1 MSPSLP
7 LDQEPCR
14 AGISES
20 PSAACV
26 LDKVWNRQE
35 SQKVAAE
42 RLGALHILVDGSAVL
57 SPCRPPETQSDL
69 LSRWWGR
76 AGDPGERKSRSDRP
90 W

>member
-26 LDKVWNRQE
+26 LDKAWNRQE

-42 RLGALHILVDGSAVL
+42 RLGG
-57 SPCRPPETQSDL
+57 PPHL
-69 LSRWWGR
+69 G
-76 AGDPGERKSRSDRP
+76 
-90 W
+90 